1 MQAKFAGT
9 IVLVMIAGIC
19 GCGGFPMK
27 KTASE
32 EKIISART
40 GQSISFESMISELS
54 EIRVIYLGEHHTNP
68 AHHAAQLRVI
78 RAMAQRF
85 PDLTVGMEMFAVPY
99 QPILNDWYTG
109 KTDEASFLRK
119 THWYANWR
127 FDYGLYRDILNFIKE
142 AHIPF
147 AALNI
152 PFHIPPKIS
161 VGGTDNLSEDD
172 KKYLPETLDLQDAE
186 HRSYVSEIF
195 KHHSIPGRDRFE
207 DFYAAQCVWEDAM
220 AEAVV
225 KNLKNRMI
233 VLAGNGHIFRKFGIP
248 NRVFRRNQASFRTVY
263 MVSDDKNADF
273 SAGDYLWV
281 ISGMP
286 HK

>member
-9 IVLVMIAGIC
+9 IALIMIAGIC

-27 KTASE
+27 KASE

-40 GQSISFESMISELS
+40 GQTISFETMISELS
-54 EIRVIYLGEHHTNP
+54 EVSVVYVGEHHTNP
-68 AHHAAQLRVI
+68 AHHAAQLSVI
-78 RAMAQRF
+78 RAMAQHF
-85 PDLTVGMEMFAVPY
+85 SDIVVGMEMFAVPY
-99 QPILNDWYTG
+99 QPLLNEWFSG
-109 KTDEASFLRK
+109 NTDEASFLRK

-127 FDYGLYRDILNFIKE
+127 FDYGLYRDILNFIRE
-142 AHIPF
+142 YHIHL

-161 VGGTDNLSEDD
+161 VGGLDSLSEED
-172 KKYLPETLDLQDAE
+172 KKYLPETIGLYDPE
-186 HRSYVSEIF
+186 HRAYVSEIF
-195 KHHSIPGRDRFE
+195 KHHSIPGRDRFD

-220 AEAVV
+220 AESVA
-225 KNLKNRMI
+225 KNLKNKMI

-248 NRVFRRNQASFRTVY
+248 DRAFQRNRASFRTVY
-263 MVSDDKNADF
+263 MVSDDKNTDF

-281 ISGMP
+281 ISDANR
-286 HK
+286 K